1 VIGAIS
7 EQLSKPLFMLAK
19 STNSE
24 EFMAF
29 LKQLRSRFS
38 SQKDRVI
45 HLVLDNAAAH
55 HNNFV
60 KLLAARLKIEMMFLP
75 AYTPELNPIEAL
87 WGIIKRD
94 FRKRLMMTKHIV
106 KQQPEFRQ
114 LLQDSLDAITPEVQQ
129 RAAKTNHRGY
139 MYKVLG
145 DRLLDILGPKDAEQ
159 VEQSDT
165 VEVHSAYSSQE
176 VELQTKDIPVAMTP
190 LNYDGFDDGY
200 DGEEVPLL
208 LEEESKEAPPSY
220 SMSQVAVKSRKL
232 DYDIDDLLNS

>member
-1 VIGAIS
+1 MKHKVGYYAASYQYQQAASKSQSKVQDFAIALAKLIQQQALIVYTDESSFHMWMKMKATWMHASDPIKITLNKNRGNGITVIGAIS
-7 EQLSKPLFMLAK
+7 EDLSKPLFMLAK

-38 SQKDRVI
+38 TQKDRVI

-114 LLQDSLDAITPEVQQ
+114 LLQDSLDAITPEV
-129 RAAKTNHRGY
+129 
-139 MYKVLG
+139 
-145 DRLLDILGPKDAEQ
+145 
-159 VEQSDT
+159 
-165 VEVHSAYSSQE
+165 
-176 VELQTKDIPVAMTP
+176 
-190 LNYDGFDDGY
+190 
-200 DGEEVPLL
+200 
-208 LEEESKEAPPSY
+208 
-220 SMSQVAVKSRKL
+220 
-232 DYDIDDLLNS
+232 

>member
-1 VIGAIS
+1 MIVYTDESSFNMWMKMKSTWMNTSEPVKIILNKNRGQGITVIGAIS

-24 EFMAF
+24 EFMTF
-29 LKQLRSRFS
+29 LKQLRGRFS

-60 KLLAARLKIEMMFLP
+60 KLLAARLKIELMFLP

-114 LLQDSLDAITPEVQQ
+114 LLQDSLDAIKPEVQ
-129 RAAKTNHRGY
+129 
-139 MYKVLG
+139 
-145 DRLLDILGPKDAEQ
+145 
-159 VEQSDT
+159 
-165 VEVHSAYSSQE
+165 
-176 VELQTKDIPVAMTP
+176 
-190 LNYDGFDDGY
+190 
-200 DGEEVPLL
+200 
-208 LEEESKEAPPSY
+208 
-220 SMSQVAVKSRKL
+220 
-232 DYDIDDLLNS
+232 

>member
-1 VIGAIS
+1 MIGAIS

-29 LKQLRSRFS
+29 LKQLRRRFS

-106 KQQPEFRQ
+106 K
-114 LLQDSLDAITPEVQQ
+114 
-129 RAAKTNHRGY
+129 
-139 MYKVLG
+139 
-145 DRLLDILGPKDAEQ
+145 
-159 VEQSDT
+159 
-165 VEVHSAYSSQE
+165 
-176 VELQTKDIPVAMTP
+176 
-190 LNYDGFDDGY
+190 
-200 DGEEVPLL
+200 
-208 LEEESKEAPPSY
+208 
-220 SMSQVAVKSRKL
+220 
-232 DYDIDDLLNS
+232 